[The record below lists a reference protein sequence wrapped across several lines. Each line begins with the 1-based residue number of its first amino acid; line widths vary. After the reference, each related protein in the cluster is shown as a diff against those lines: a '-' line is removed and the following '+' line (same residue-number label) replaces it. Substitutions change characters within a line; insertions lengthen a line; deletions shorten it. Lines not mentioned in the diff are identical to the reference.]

1 MEQKRTFIHHRR
13 QLDISKENTFHPNTL
28 AKEISKQMRLKKML
42 GYVVDVIIFDFSTK
56 RKGMFFY
63 NKRV

>member
-1 MEQKRTFIHHRR
+1 
-13 QLDISKENTFHPNTL
+13 
-28 AKEISKQMRLKKML
+28 ML

-63 NKRV
+63 NKRVWALMILVRIFQH